1 MSQAALDLR
10 TVFRACVVSAVR
22 EGEPL
27 MGKLVEVTRNAL
39 TQEESSVRNIQQR
52 NNLSDALNA
61 LKQHEAALLKGYPMA
76 LLEIFAEGPANAKVR
91 PADAS
96 GMDFGELSLMDDSEV
111 QDQVELARAQQ
122 LAAHATEG
130 VLSELNTLV
139 SSAQGLRSVQ
149 PERNPL
155 RPENY
160 IRALQRV
167 VSETGATSEVRQLWM
182 QHMRGLLGKLLEGE
196 YQRMAKMLRDQGVQP
211 VGYAVL
217 GTPGGAVGRSGYG
230 APQQAMA
237 TGYGGG
243 YATGYGH
250 TSGYGGASGYNSRG
264 MGAPTGWQGDS
275 QQSPLAAEAEEAILT
290 VGILRQMLAGAD
302 PFNPPGY
309 GAVAPQMIAQ
319 PASRWENAPAAMP
332 SVPGPLGS
340 AYAAI
345 PAVAVDAMEDMAQLE
360 RLVNRLAGGAQAA
373 APLSAWRA
381 PVQLAQP
388 IYTVPFVAPTES
400 PAVAADVVANM
411 MATLAQDARLLPP
424 MQLAVKKLEEP
435 LKQLVRFDPRFF
447 TDAGHPARRLLDEI
461 TQRSLAFTTEDAPGF
476 AQFVRLVNEG
486 VAHLAASQIKDS
498 TPFETVLRALYSA
511 WDTQEQRKKAQEAAE
526 QQARQRAEQRAMLAE
541 RVAADIRKLHDIGN
555 VPADILDF
563 AAGPWADVVALA
575 QVSAE
580 GQQDDPSGYLALVPL
595 LLWSAQPELTRLE
608 PERLTHAI
616 PDMLAKLRQGLRS
629 IDYPADKASAFIARL
644 VALHQAAFEAPPAP
658 GISIP
663 LPQGDAVA
671 EPGDSMGSELPPEE
685 DSSQALL
692 EPTASQAAALA
703 EDPFAN
709 FVVGAWVELI
719 SNQRPV
725 RTQLTWTSPNGTLF
739 LFTSPDGS
747 TQSMTRRMRDKLA
760 SEGTLRVIRYKPSS
774 RSANSAPADLS
785 RTPPKVSKGR

>member
-250 TSGYGGASGYNSRG
+250 TSGYGGASGYNNRG
-264 MGAPTGWQGDS
+264 IAT
-275 QQSPLAAEAEEAILT
+275 
-290 VGILRQMLAGAD
+290 
-302 PFNPPGY
+302 
-309 GAVAPQMIAQ
+309 AVTR
-319 PASRWENAPAAMP
+319 SH
-332 SVPGPLGS
+332 SLLGS
-340 AYAAI
+340 T
-345 PAVAVDAMEDMAQLE
+345 VA
-360 RLVNRLAGGAQAA
+360 
-373 APLSAWRA
+373 
-381 PVQLAQP
+381 
-388 IYTVPFVAPTES
+388 
-400 PAVAADVVANM
+400 
-411 MATLAQDARLLPP
+411 
-424 MQLAVKKLEEP
+424 
-435 LKQLVRFDPRFF
+435 
-447 TDAGHPARRLLDEI
+447 
-461 TQRSLAFTTEDAPGF
+461 
-476 AQFVRLVNEG
+476 
-486 VAHLAASQIKDS
+486 
-498 TPFETVLRALYSA
+498 
-511 WDTQEQRKKAQEAAE
+511 
-526 QQARQRAEQRAMLAE
+526 
-541 RVAADIRKLHDIGN
+541 
-555 VPADILDF
+555 
-563 AAGPWADVVALA
+563 
-575 QVSAE
+575 
-580 GQQDDPSGYLALVPL
+580 
-595 LLWSAQPELTRLE
+595 
-608 PERLTHAI
+608 
-616 PDMLAKLRQGLRS
+616 
-629 IDYPADKASAFIARL
+629 
-644 VALHQAAFEAPPAP
+644 
-658 GISIP
+658 
-663 LPQGDAVA
+663 
-671 EPGDSMGSELPPEE
+671 
-685 DSSQALL
+685 
-692 EPTASQAAALA
+692 
-703 EDPFAN
+703 
-709 FVVGAWVELI
+709 
-719 SNQRPV
+719 
-725 RTQLTWTSPNGTLF
+725 
-739 LFTSPDGS
+739 
-747 TQSMTRRMRDKLA
+747 
-760 SEGTLRVIRYKPSS
+760 
-774 RSANSAPADLS
+774 
-785 RTPPKVSKGR
+785 